1 MYNRR
6 VADTHQLVKLVEMGD
21 EMSRINI
28 AFKELLKIK
37 ETEDSILRV
46 LGAGAT
52 TGIMLLLGYLSG
64 NMQIGTFGA
73 LGAFAFLYYLPIP
86 NKQLVKR
93 IFRVGLCM
101 ITGFFLGAV
110 STFIP
115 WMIPITISLISLAGF
130 IVFRILHAP
139 RPGAF
144 FIIMVSSMAT
154 GTSLDFSGILA
165 ATMYVAL
172 GVAASIGIAV
182 IVRILHRKLSGVEVA
197 VENIPFN
204 ERWTHAITH
213 DSRLLLSSIH
223 HAGIIFFATYIGMAL
238 GLGNPYWVTISCA
251 AVLQGSELIVIFQR
265 NVQRIV
271 GGMVG
276 LLVGIVLFSFKLD
289 VVSTIVIIVILNVF
303 VEYAMVRNY
312 TIANFFTNPLSL
324 LLANLSSGA
333 FVNELVSYRFA
344 GLVLGSLIAFIGAA
358 LISYALRLYDGEMKS
373 TKENQAASESKKRI

>member
-1 MYNRR
+1 
-6 VADTHQLVKLVEMGD
+6 MGD
-21 EMSRINI
+21 EMNKISL
-28 AFKELLKIK
+28 AFKDLLKIK

-52 TGIMLLLGYLSG
+52 TGIMLLLGYVSG

-86 NKQLVKR
+86 NKQLIKR

-101 ITGFFLGAV
+101 TTGFFLGAI
-110 STFIP
+110 STFVP
-115 WMIPITISLISLAGF
+115 WVIPITISLISLAGF
-130 IVFRILHAP
+130 IVFRVLHAP

-154 GTSLDFSGILA
+154 GTSLDFSGIAA
-165 ATMYVAL
+165 ATAYVAL
-172 GVAASIGIAV
+172 GVSASIGVAV
-182 IVRILHRKLSGVEVA
+182 IVRIAHRKLSGVEVSI
-197 VENIPFN
+197 ENSSFN
-204 ERWTHAITH
+204 ERWKHALTH

-223 HAGIIFFATYIGMAL
+223 HACIIFFATYIGMAL

-251 AVLQGSELIVIFQR
+251 AVLQGSELIAIFQR

-276 LLVGIVLFSFKLD
+276 LLVGIVLFSFDLN
-289 VVSTIVIIVILNVF
+289 VISTITIIVILNVF

-312 TIANFFTNPLSL
+312 AIANFFTNPLSL

-333 FVNELVSYRFA
+333 FVNDLVSYRFF
-344 GLVLGSLIAFIGAA
+344 GLVLGSMIAFIGAA
-358 LISYALRLYDGEMKS
+358 LISYALRLYDGEMNSVKN
-373 TKENQAASESKKRI
+373 E